1 MAVLGMGRRNIRLI
15 PVDNRQHMIPEELA
29 EAIDADLRPWPHRTS
44 PRPRASF
51 TPTRQAS
58 SGRNR

>member
-29 EAIDADLRPWPHRTS
+29 EAIDADLRAGLIFSSRITDS
-44 PRPRASF
+44 VRRASH
-51 TPTRQAS
+51 
-58 SGRNR
+58 